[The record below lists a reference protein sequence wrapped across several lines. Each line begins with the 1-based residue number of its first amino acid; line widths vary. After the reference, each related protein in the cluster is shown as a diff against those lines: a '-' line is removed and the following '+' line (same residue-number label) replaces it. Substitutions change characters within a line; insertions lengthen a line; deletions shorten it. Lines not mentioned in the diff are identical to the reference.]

1 MCGLSNEQLIEL
13 IQMNIDAKAN
23 TEALYMQNLPLLRM
37 ICKPYSH
44 MEEMEDLLQL
54 AFLGVLESIP
64 HYDSTKGKFA
74 TYMPYWVK
82 QVIRRHLSECG
93 RLIRLPEYLTS
104 LIVKYKHFLS
114 AYEAD
119 HAGAQPSDGEVCQA
133 LAIGDKQLQELRKS
147 MLCDHVASLD
157 VPIDSEAGENTLLD
171 YIESG
176 EDMADGVI
184 NDRYQQEL
192 KSAVH
197 EAMQNLTEPER
208 DTLTAYY
215 LHGSTLDG
223 IAAEKGITRERV
235 RQQIHAAQRKLTR
248 GKSGRILNEFAK
260 VASMRYV
267 GGFEWFKQHGS
278 VVEWEICEAERIFEN
293 ARAQYEQMKAQEQE
307 RMKKRLENRKAI

>member
-1 MCGLSNEQLIEL
+1 MTNEQLTEL
-13 IQMNIDAKAN
+13 IQMGIDVKAN
-23 TEALYMQNLPLLRM
+23 TEALYMQNLPLLRT

-64 HYDSTKGKFA
+64 HYDSTKGKFS

-104 LIVKYKHFLS
+104 LIVKYRRFLS

-119 HAGAQPSDGEVCQA
+119 HAGEPPTDGEVCHT
-133 LAIGDKQLQELRKS
+133 LNIESGQLQDIKKYL
-147 MLCDHVASLD
+147 LCDHVASLD

-171 YIESG
+171 YIESP
-176 EDMADGVI
+176 EDMTANVI
-184 NDRYQQEL
+184 DDRYKQEL
-192 KSAVH
+192 KAAVH
-197 EAMQNLTEPER
+197 EAMQTLTEPER
-208 DTLTAYY
+208 DTLTAYFWN
-215 LHGSTLDG
+215 GSTLDG
-223 IAAEKGITRERV
+223 IATEKGITRERV

-248 GKSGRILNEFAK
+248 GRAGRILNEFAK

-267 GGFEWFKQHGS
+267 GGFSFFKQHGS
-278 VVEWEICEAERIFEN
+278 IVEWEVIESERIFER
-293 ARAQYEQMKAQEQE
+293 ARASYEEMKAREAE
-307 RMKKRLENRKAI
+307 RMRERLENRKAI